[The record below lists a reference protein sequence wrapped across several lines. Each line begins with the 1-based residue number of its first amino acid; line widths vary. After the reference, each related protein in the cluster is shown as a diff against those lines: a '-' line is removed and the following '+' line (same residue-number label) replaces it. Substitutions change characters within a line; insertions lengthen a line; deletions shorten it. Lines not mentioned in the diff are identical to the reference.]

1 MTERINELEFSK
13 VVWLWLLSYFVA
25 LTANAINLQLSTPL
39 FLPPLALIVAFFW
52 ATHFINGSHLFS
64 VFILGLLYDGLYQ
77 SLLGMHALLFVVF
90 LYLMLRIRLRFRS
103 YRIWQQALFIMIYMA
118 IYQLIYY
125 WITPIHLSDKDVLSY
140 WSVPLL
146 AGLLWI
152 PVVRSFRGLT
162 RMNTTS

>member
-13 VVWLWLLSYFVA
+13 VTWLWLLSYFVA
-25 LTANAINLQLSTPL
+25 LTANAINLQLTTPL

-52 ATHFINGSHLFS
+52 ASHYINASHLISAF
-64 VFILGLLYDGLYQ
+64 VLGLLYDGLYQ

-90 LYLMLRIRLRFRS
+90 MYLMLRVRLRFRS
-103 YRIWQQALFIMIYMA
+103 YRIWQQALFILLYMS

-125 WITPIHLSDKDVLSY
+125 WITPTELTDQTLWAY

-152 PVVRSFRGLT
+152 PIVSSFRWLT
-162 RMNTTS
+162 RMNLTS